1 MIGEFLIY
9 GATGYTGELISRALS
24 DMKLQ
29 RPPIIAGRNADKVQ
43 SLAQTLNAKSRVF
56 GLDDP
61 REVLAGL
68 ADVKVVLNCAG
79 PFGPTAGPMIDACLE
94 AKAHYLDI
102 NGEVDVMEAIRAR
115 DAEAVSRGIM
125 LMPGVGFDV
134 VPSDL
139 LAAHVKERLPTAN
152 RLSLA
157 VKHEGRIGRG
167 TIATIF
173 EQLPKGAYVRRNG
186 RLERVPTGWK
196 VREFP
201 SGDGYVRAAT
211 FPFGD
216 LTTAYHTTGIPNID
230 TMVVLPWPMIMAMKA
245 SAPCMPML
253 AWPLAKDVI
262 AGWVQTVPR
271 GPSAKSL
278 TAGRAT
284 LWAEAADEDGR
295 RVLSKVETQDGYKVT
310 IAAAV
315 ALAERMTRG
324 RGMATPGFQT
334 VGRIY
339 APDVLVDWTPGAKLT
354 DVY

>member
-9 GATGYTGELISRALS
+9 GANGFTGELISRALS
-24 DMKLQ
+24 ETKLQ

-43 SLAQTLNAKSRVF
+43 SLAQKLNIKARVF

-61 REVLAGL
+61 RAIVAGL
-68 ADVKVVLNCAG
+68 ADVTVVLNCAG
-79 PFGPTAGPMIDACLE
+79 PFGVTAAPLIDACLE

-102 NGEVDVMEAIRAR
+102 NGELDVMEKIRAR
-115 DAEAVSRGIM
+115 GAEAVSRGIM
-125 LMPGVGFDV
+125 LMPGIGFDV

-139 LAAHVKERLPTAN
+139 LAARVKRRLPTAN

-157 VKHEGRIGRG
+157 VKHDGRIGRG

-173 EQLPKGAYVRRNG
+173 QQLPKGGYVRRNG
-186 RLERVPTGWK
+186 RLEQVPTAWK

-211 FPFGD
+211 FPLGD

-253 AWPLAKDVI
+253 AWPLAKDMI
-262 AGWVQTVPR
+262 AGCVQTLPR
-271 GPSAKSL
+271 GPSAKAL
-278 TAGRAT
+278 AAGRAT
-284 LWAEAADEDGR
+284 LWAEAADEEGR
-295 RVLSKVETQDGYKVT
+295 RVLSKVETPDGYNVT
-310 IAAAV
+310 IATAV
-315 ALAERMTRG
+315 ALAEEMTQG
-324 RGMATPGFQT
+324 KGMATPGFQT
-334 VGRIY
+334 VGRMY
-339 APDVLVDWTPGAKLT
+339 SPDVLVDWTPGAKLT
-354 DVY
+354 DVF